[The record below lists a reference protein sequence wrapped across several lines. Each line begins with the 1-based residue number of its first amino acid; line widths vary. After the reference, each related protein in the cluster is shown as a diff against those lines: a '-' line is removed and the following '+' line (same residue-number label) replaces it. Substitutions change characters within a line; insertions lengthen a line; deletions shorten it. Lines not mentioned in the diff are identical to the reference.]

1 MMPPTDASRLAAH
14 LKPELR
20 PLVLVTGDEDQAK
33 RLYAVG
39 ARTRED
45 AERMLPCLAWL
56 ERNVKRRPR

>member
-1 MMPPTDASRLAAH
+1 MSVTAAQHLAAN